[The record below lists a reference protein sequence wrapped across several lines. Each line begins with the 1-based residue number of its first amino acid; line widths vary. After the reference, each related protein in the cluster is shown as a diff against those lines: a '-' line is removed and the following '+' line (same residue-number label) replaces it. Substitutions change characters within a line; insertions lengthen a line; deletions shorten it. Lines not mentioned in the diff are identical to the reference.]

1 MTWRT
6 YIAKKF
12 AKCTRVYLAPRNL
25 KQVPGA
31 IGVIEHIYAWPPGRA
46 HNHDIWGGAQF
57 IPRGFSHIIVGSP
70 PCKQVLWE
78 LNLNPHESA
87 WHVWRFKSSQGYG
100 EVARSLSETR
110 RNLIFQLRGMI
121 PAQVLILRTN
131 FEGRCQRFAWYCHSR
146 CVESWTKCEFK
157 PVQAQSFIQH
167 VQRSCSSLDLL
178 DDNLGNWVAGNDLK
192 ATPGRFHDKNSKLW
206 SSRKQTPT
214 LAIQTVLEG
223 WLFTPAV
230 IDWVPT

>member
-100 EVARSLSETR
+100 EVVGMVITINDVHERTLYVFLYFVCFRGLLPRVLRREHAYVFHSPPQSFTTTGDNWGELILLTIHYNTVYLLPRSLA
-110 RNLIFQLRGMI
+110 IFYR
-121 PAQVLILRTN
+121 
-131 FEGRCQRFAWYCHSR
+131 
-146 CVESWTKCEFK
+146 
-157 PVQAQSFIQH
+157 
-167 VQRSCSSLDLL
+167 
-178 DDNLGNWVAGNDLK
+178 
-192 ATPGRFHDKNSKLW
+192 
-206 SSRKQTPT
+206 
-214 LAIQTVLEG
+214 
-223 WLFTPAV
+223 
-230 IDWVPT
+230 